1 MAVRE
6 FVDSN
11 GVRWR
16 VWNTRP
22 SRGEMLSGEFEHG
35 WLTFESA
42 DSLRRCTPIP
52 AGWEMAPPEQ
62 LERMCGDAPET
73 RRTSPSRGT
82 LAVEDEGDAGRSV
95 ADRSDAD
102 RDARP

>member
-6 FVDSN
+6 FIDSS
-11 GVRWR
+11 GVTWR

-22 SRGEMLSGEFEHG
+22 SRGDMLSGEFEHG

-52 AGWEMAPPEQ
+52 SGWETAPPKE
-62 LERMCGDAPET
+62 LERMCLDAPET
-73 RRTSPSRGT
+73 RRISPSRGT
-82 LAVEDEGDAGRSV
+82 LAPDEGGEGSAAEQDAGH
-95 ADRSDAD
+95 
-102 RDARP
+102 

>member
-1 MAVRE
+1 MERFAMAVRE
-6 FVDSN
+6 FIDSS
-11 GVRWR
+11 GVTWR

-52 AGWEMAPPEQ
+52 SGWETAPPKE
-62 LERMCGDAPET
+62 LERMCLDAPET
-73 RRTSPSRGT
+73 RRISPSRGT
-82 LAVEDEGDAGRSV
+82 LAPDEGAEGSAAEQDAGH
-95 ADRSDAD
+95 
-102 RDARP
+102 

>member
-6 FVDSN
+6 FIDSK
-11 GVRWR
+11 GVTWR

-42 DSLRRCTPIP
+42 QSLRRCSPIP
-52 AGWEMAPPEQ
+52 PGWETAPPAD
-62 LERMCGDAPET
+62 LERMCLGAPET
-73 RRTSPSRGT
+73 RRTSPSGGT
-82 LAVEDEGDAGRSV
+82 LAPDGSDQAAEQDAS
-95 ADRSDAD
+95 
-102 RDARP
+102 P